1 MMSNEEQ
8 DESTRSPLDVW
19 HFAIV
24 AAGLFVTAGGVVVSS
39 ASVVLLGHVLVAW
52 GLAYFF
58 FNESKD

>member
-1 MMSNEEQ
+1 MSNEEQ

-24 AAGLFVTAGGVVVSS
+24 AGGFFVIAGGVVVSS
-39 ASVVLLGHVLVAW
+39 VSVVLLGHVLVGW

-58 FNESKD
+58 VKASED